1 MEKRRDRRTIE
12 KKSRRE
18 EFESE
23 QKKGDGPYRKWP
35 RLDHPRVVTTRLVV
49 AVERCEANTRERERE
64 KTGGEGGEGGE
75 KLVKKEGR
83 SREEREG
90 LYCHGNATRDRV
102 TWTNWR
108 GAGEVG
114 ARPAGQRTAR
124 NTDTTLL
131 WDCKVAV
138 ATQNRYVRAF
148 SVPRSPSE
156 TGHSDVRVRA
166 TERIGKPRQSVSRCA

>member
-35 RLDHPRVVTTRLVV
+35 RLDHPRIVTTRLVV
-49 AVERCEANTRERERE
+49 AVERCKASTRERERE
-64 KTGGEGGEGGE
+64 RNQVE
-75 KLVKKEGR
+75 KVEKEGR
-83 SREEREG
+83 SREKREG

-138 ATQNRYVRAF
+138 ATQNRYVRAL
-148 SVPRSPSE
+148 SVPRLPSE
-156 TGHSDVRVRA
+156 TSYSDIRVRA
-166 TERIGKPRQSVSRCA
+166 TERIRKPRQSVSRCA